1 MVARCS
7 SSLEPKWAKRPLLLM
22 PRLPASRC
30 RETASRPSA
39 LPTLAAWT
47 RIACRVRMPRSRRR
61 SLDCNA
67 GAAPGFALITDG
79 GLILARPFDYY
90 SGCTTDRAICL
101 GEGGQAEMVM
111 IEASNAGRPGLA
123 TLEASDGDAL
133 TRLFYRLS
141 SESVYRRFFN
151 PLSRPDELRA
161 VVTRLDHRH
170 NEAVAAVEG
179 GEVVGL
185 AQYSRG
191 AGSSVADLAIVV
203 ADGWQR
209 QGLGTRLVA
218 ALAERATAEGI
229 DSFAV

>member
-1 MVARCS
+1 MTSCGLDFSTTVR
-7 SSLEPKWAKRPLLLM
+7 LLFWLYD
-22 PRLPASRC
+22 
-30 RETASRPSA
+30 
-39 LPTLAAWT
+39 
-47 RIACRVRMPRSRRR
+47 RSCY
-61 SLDCNA
+61 L
-67 GAAPGFALITDG
+67 
-79 GLILARPFDYY
+79 
-90 SGCTTDRAICL
+90 L
-101 GEGGQAEMVM
+101 GEGGQAGMVM

-123 TLEASDGDAL
+123 TLEASDGEAL

-141 SESVYRRFFN
+141 SESVYRRFFS
-151 PLSRPDELRA
+151 PLYRPDELRA

-170 NEAVAAVEG
+170 NDALAAVEG

-229 DSFAV
+229 DSFAVDIQGDNYGALRLLKRVSPGARLAFSSGVGEGVIPLSSVFAS